1 MGVIITVEMA
11 DLTPPR
17 GTRDFLPEEKLLRN
31 SLVAA
36 LQKTFEKYG
45 FNPLETPA
53 LENYDI
59 LASKFAGGSEIL
71 KELYTLEDQGKRK
84 LGLRY
89 DLTVPLARVFASQ
102 KLAMPFKRYAIASV
116 WRDGPMKAG
125 RYREFTQC
133 DVDAVGVSSVRQEAE
148 LMALTADAFK
158 AAGLNVFVK
167 VNNRKLLNGLLA
179 FLGIPEAK
187 RVPVIIE
194 LDKLEKIGAQGVLKE
209 LEAIIEPSYAKET
222 IELFAELEMEKSL
235 RVIEGMA
242 LGEEGKQGVSELNE
256 FYSALEAFGVPDGFA
271 VFSPSL
277 ARGLNYY
284 TGIVFEAFLKDS
296 EGSGIKSSLAAGGR
310 YDDLIGKFSGA
321 KEKIPA
327 VGISFGLD
335 VIAEVLKE
343 KHSKMEKAV
352 KKTVVRVLVVPFQNY
367 AYALKVSQELRAR
380 GVACAVDLDGKSV
393 SRNLDFANKQGI
405 PFVVFCGEQEEK
417 EKKVKMR
424 DMASGKEELVSLP
437 TALMKLS

>member
-1 MGVIITVEMA
+1 MTE
-11 DLTPPR
+11 LTPPR
-17 GTRDFLPEEKLLRN
+17 GTRDFLPQEKLLRN
-31 SLVAA
+31 SIAQA
-36 LQKTFEKYG
+36 LEKTFQNYG

-71 KELYTLEDQGKRK
+71 KETYSLEDQGKRR

-116 WRDGPMKAG
+116 WRDGPVKAG

-133 DVDAVGVSSVRQEAE
+133 DVDAIGVFSVRQDAE
-148 LMALTADAFK
+148 LAALAFDAFK
-158 AAGLNVFVK
+158 ALGLGVFLK
-167 VNNRKLLNGLLA
+167 VNNRKLLDGLLD
-179 FLGIPEAK
+179 FLGVPLAK
-187 RVPVIIE
+187 RIPVILE

-209 LEAIIEPSYAKET
+209 MEKTLEPGYAKET
-222 IELFAELEMEKSL
+222 IGLFAELEKEKSL
-235 RVIEGMA
+235 RVVEGMA
-242 LGEEGKQGVSELNE
+242 LNEEGKQGVKELNE
-256 FYSALEAFGVPDGFA
+256 FFDSLEAFGVPKGFA
-271 VFSPSL
+271 IFSPAL

-284 TGIVFEAFLKDS
+284 TGVVFEAFLKES
-296 EGSGIKSSLAAGGR
+296 EGSEIKSSLAAGGR
-310 YDDLIGKFSGA
+310 YDDLIGRFSGA

-343 KHSKMEKAV
+343 KNVELGRKE
-352 KKTVVRVLVVPFQNY
+352 KKTVVKVLVVPFKNF
-367 AYALKVSQELRAR
+367 AYAIKVSQELRSR
-380 GVACAVDLDGKSV
+380 GISCLVDLDGKSV
-393 SRNLDFANKQGI
+393 SRNLDFADKQGI
-405 PFVVFCGEQEEK
+405 PFTVFCGEQEEK

-424 DMASGKEELVSLP
+424 DMISGKEELVSLP
-437 TALMKLS
+437 SALVKLS

>member
-1 MGVIITVEMA
+1 MA
-11 DLTPPR
+11 DLSPPR

-59 LASKFAGGSEIL
+59 LASKFAGGAEIL

-148 LMALTADAFK
+148 IMALTYAAFK
-158 AAGLNVFVK
+158 AAGLDVFVK
-167 VNNRKLLNGLLA
+167 VNNRKLLNGLLD

-209 LEAIIEPSYAKET
+209 LEAIIEPGYAKEAL
-222 IELFAELEMEKSL
+222 ELFTELEIEKSL
-235 RVIEGMA
+235 RVVEGMA
-242 LGEEGKQGVSELNE
+242 LGEEGKQGVSELKE
-256 FYSALEAFGVPDGFA
+256 FYSSLEAFGVPDGFT

-284 TGIVFEAFLKDS
+284 TGIVFEAFLKEKD
-296 EGSGIKSSLAAGGR
+296 
-310 YDDLIGKFSGA
+310 A
-321 KEKIPA
+321 KLVKT
-327 VGISFGLD
+327 S
-335 VIAEVLKE
+335 
-343 KHSKMEKAV
+343 

-367 AYALKVSQELRAR
+367 AYALKVSQELRTR
-380 GVACAVDLDGKSV
+380 GVACTVDLDGKSV
-393 SRNLDFANKQGI
+393 SRHLDFANKQGI
-405 PFVVFCGEQEEK
+405 PFVVFCGAQEEK
-417 EKKVKMR
+417 EN
-424 DMASGKEELVSLP
+424 E
-437 TALMKLS
+437 TADVNALIHAQRRVQVFVMLYCFFV